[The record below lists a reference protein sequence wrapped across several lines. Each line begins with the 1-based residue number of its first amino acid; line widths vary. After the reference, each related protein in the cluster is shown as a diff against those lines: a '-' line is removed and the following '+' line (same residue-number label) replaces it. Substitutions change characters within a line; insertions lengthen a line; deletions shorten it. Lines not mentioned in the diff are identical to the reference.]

1 MFDVLLLL
9 LADGDS
15 IGGKKEL
22 LLLPFVLLLL
32 VLGGRLEILLFCE
45 GDWMFEDI
53 ELMSSVEGAC
63 GAFLLDLFF
72 VTVGVVVPSLG
83 FFGRPRF
90 FLLGSSSIPSKF
102 SFLSF
107 FLRLGVGIS
116 SPFSPLTFFGR
127 PRFFLLASTTAAAAT
142 IASPL
147 SFNAVNARFSSF
159 NSISVLMFVYLGSLK
174 T

>member
-1 MFDVLLLL
+1 M
-9 LADGDS
+9 
-15 IGGKKEL
+15 
-22 LLLPFVLLLL
+22 
-32 VLGGRLEILLFCE
+32 CE
-45 GDWMFEDI
+45 GDWMFDDI
-53 ELMSSVEGAC
+53 ELISSVEGAC

-72 VTVGVVVPSLG
+72 ATVGVVAPSLG

-90 FLLGSSSIPSKF
+90 FLLGSSSMPSKF

-127 PRFFLLASTTAAAAT
+127 PRFFLLASTTAAAAI
-142 IASPL
+142 IASPF

-159 NSISVLMFVYLGSLK
+159 NSASVLIVVYLGSLK